1 MHWAKVSFLCST
13 CTGLAAI
20 GTASNLG
27 SIVRAFD
34 TRLET
39 KEQVESVGGEFLELH
54 FDGEEGEG
62 GGGYAKVMSDEF
74 YKKEMQLFR
83 EQAKEC
89 QIIIT
94 TAAIPGRPAPKLIM
108 KDAVDE
114 MQAGSVIV
122 DLASASGG
130 NCELTKP
137 GETYVYDD
145 RVTII
150 GASDLISR
158 MSWQASSMFSNNMSN
173 LLELLCPTAK
183 EGELRGLVL
192 DMNDPV
198 IQGMTCVKEGAIT
211 WQPPESMP
219 QPANPPGASSSAKA
233 VMKVKESIFS
243 KRVLDLA
250 PVGELSCLVIAAA
263 FLGIVAAYAPVTF
276 VSQLLY
282 FILAGFL
289 GYFLIWNVEPA
300 LFSPLMSTSNA
311 LSGVVTL
318 GGILMASTPKGT
330 PVNVL
335 GCTAISVGA
344 INIFGGFAGSVSVV
358 CFHGIKALFFF
369 LTTCSTSPFSTAC
382 YSCSR
387 RKRSSALVTSTLVV

>member
-1 MHWAKVSFLCST
+1 M
-13 CTGLAAI
+13 
-20 GTASNLG
+20 
-27 SIVRAFD
+27 
-34 TRLET
+34 
-39 KEQVESVGGEFLELH
+39 LH
-54 FDGEEGEG
+54 FDQEEGEG
-62 GGGYAKVMSDEF
+62 VGGYAKVMSEEF
-74 YKKEMQLFR
+74 YKKEMQMFR

-94 TAAIPGRPAPKLIM
+94 TAAIPGRAAPKLIM

-150 GASDLISR
+150 GASDLVSR
-158 MSWQASSMFSNNMSN
+158 MSWQASSMYSNNMFN

-183 EGELRGLVL
+183 EGEQRGLVL
-192 DMNDPV
+192 DMNDPI
-198 IQGMTCVKEGAIT
+198 IQGMTCVKEGKIT

-219 QPANPPGASSSAKA
+219 QSANPPEAAKA
-233 VMKVKESIFS
+233 VIKVQKESIFS
-243 KRVLDLA
+243 KRVLDLVS
-250 PVGELSCLVIAAA
+250 VGELTCIVLAAA
-263 FLGIVAAYAPVTF
+263 FLGIVAAYAPVPF
-276 VSQLLY
+276 VNQLLY

-318 GGILMASTPKGT
+318 GGILMASTPKGSA
-330 PVNVL
+330 VNVL
-335 GCTAISVGA
+335 GCLAIAVGS
-344 INIFGGFAGSVSVV
+344 INVFGGFAGSVSVI
-358 CFHGIKALFFF
+358 CFHGIFRLKFSNYLFHVPIQYRMLLMF
-369 LTTCSTSPFSTAC
+369 
-382 YSCSR
+382 
-387 RKRSSALVTSTLVV
+387 KKEKE